1 MAGKDIIK
9 MSTREL
15 KRLHIIRKVISKE
28 LTQKAAA
35 DILGLCTRQIS
46 RVANEVKKEGDK
58 GIIHKSRGKPSN
70 RAKPAKLKNKILKL
84 CKGRYKGFGPT
95 FASEKLFEI
104 DEIIINPE
112 TLRLWFKQNNIE
124 YKSRKHKKH
133 RQWRERM
140 HNFGQMIQID
150 GSHHDWFEGRGPECV
165 LMGYIDDA
173 TNRVF
178 ARFYEYEGT
187 FPAMDSFKR
196 YIKKYGLPYSIY
208 IDKHS
213 TYKSMGKPSIEDQL
227 NNINPLSQFERA
239 LEELTVEII
248 HANSAQ
254 AKGRV
259 ERLFGTFQDRLIKE
273 MRLRK
278 IKNIQQANKFLQYY
292 LPVFNKRFSKKPL
305 EKTDLHRPMPET
317 IDLDKML
324 CVKTERTL
332 RNDLTIA
339 HDKKLY
345 QILNKTS
352 AKKVTVEERINGTML
367 ITYKGRS
374 LKYKHIQQKPPRPQK
389 PKTLRTRQPRY
400 APPKDHYY
408 RKFTID
414 PYKLYLYK
422 EKQRQQQNQNQE
434 QKEPLL
440 TT

>member
-15 KRLHIIRKVISKE
+15 KRLHIIRKVINRE
-28 LTQKAAA
+28 FTQKAAA
-35 DILGLCTRQIS
+35 GILGLCTRQIG
-46 RVANEVKKEGDK
+46 RITTKVKKEGDR
-58 GIIHKSRGKPSN
+58 GIIHKSRGRPSN

-84 CKGRYKGFGPT
+84 CRSRYKGFGPT

-112 TLRLWFKQNNIE
+112 TLRLWFKGAGID

-133 RQWRERM
+133 RHWRERM
-140 HNFGQMIQID
+140 HHFGEMTQID
-150 GSHHDWFEGRGPECV
+150 GSHHDWFEGRAPECV

-173 TNRVF
+173 TNTVF

-196 YIKKYGLPYSIY
+196 YIKRYGIPYSIY

-213 TYKSMGKPSIEDQL
+213 TYKSMGRPSIEDQL
-227 NNINPLSQFERA
+227 NNTNPLSQFERA
-239 LEELTVEII
+239 LEELTVEVI
-248 HANSAQ
+248 HANSPQ

-259 ERLFGTFQDRLIKE
+259 ERLFQTFQDRLIKE

-278 IKNIQQANKFLQYY
+278 IKSIQQANSFLRYY
-292 LPVFNKRFSKKPL
+292 LPVFNRRFGIKPL
-305 EKTDLHRPMPET
+305 ERADFHRPLSEA
-317 IDLDKML
+317 IDLDKIL

-339 HDKKLY
+339 HNKQLY
-345 QILNKTS
+345 QVLDKTS
-352 AKKVTVEERINGTML
+352 AKKVTVQERINGTML
-367 ITYKGRS
+367 ITYKGKT
-374 LKYKHIQQKPPRPQK
+374 LKYKQIQQRPPKPQR
-389 PKTLRTRQPRY
+389 PKTFKTRQPRY

-408 RKFTID
+408 RRFIVD
-414 PYKLYLYK
+414 PYNSYLYK
-422 EKQRQQQNQNQE
+422 EKQRQEQDQNQE